1 MDLIFATQNKHKV
14 EEIQSQLTGVLSIQS
29 LLDINYLDEL
39 EETQDTLEGNALQK
53 ARFVSQKFNCNCF
66 ADDTGLEIKS
76 LNNEPGVYSA
86 RYAGQERSFEANM
99 NKVLMKLNGKTDR
112 TAQFRTVI
120 ALIISG
126 QEYIFEGICPGEI
139 TKEKSGNEGFGYDP
153 IFKPKGYERTFA
165 EMTLEEKNVISHR
178 GLAIDKVV
186 KFLKGRK
193 F

>member
-14 EEIQSQLTGVLSIQS
+14 EEIQSQLTGVISIQS

-39 EETQDTLEGNALQK
+39 EETQETLEGNALQK

-86 RYAGQERSFEANM
+86 RYAGQDRSFEANM

-112 TAQFRTVI
+112 TAHFRTVI

-126 QEYIFEGICPGEI
+126 QEYIFEGICPGKI

-165 EMTLEEKNVISHR
+165 EMTLEEKNIISHR